1 MDALAIR
8 HLSRQLDTQSA
19 EVETAS
25 ARLDKMFEELP
36 WTGRDRERFLDEW
49 RGDLAPRMRRASA
62 LLREASLE
70 AQRSA
75 QDQERV
81 SRS

>member
-8 HLSRQLDTQSA
+8 HLSRQLDTQSV

-25 ARLDKMFEELP
+25 ARLDRLFEELP

-62 LLREASLE
+62 LLREASHE

-75 QDQERV
+75 QDQERA